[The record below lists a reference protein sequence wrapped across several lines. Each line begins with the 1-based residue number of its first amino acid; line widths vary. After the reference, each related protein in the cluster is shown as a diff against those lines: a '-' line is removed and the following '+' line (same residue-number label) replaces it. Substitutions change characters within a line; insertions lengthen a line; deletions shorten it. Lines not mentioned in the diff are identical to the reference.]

1 MEVGLV
7 YSSKDPRQ
15 AKTRDF
21 VVNFL
26 NERGVLAN
34 VVECDSPVDVP
45 RITINGCEVAAKP
58 RKTGKRMSVLYF
70 PSMDDITKA
79 LERGIW
85 CV

>member
-15 AKTRDF
+15 ALTREF

-26 NERGVLAN
+26 SDRGVLAEYTEFDQP
-34 VVECDSPVDVP
+34 VEVPVLTVNGRAVRPSGSRKD
-45 RITINGCEVAAKP
+45 RIPNGS
-58 RKTGKRMSVLYF
+58 RF
-70 PSMDDITKA
+70 PSLEDITKA

-85 CV
+85 CL

>member
-26 NERGVLAN
+26 NERGVLAQ
-34 VVECDSPVDVP
+34 VVECDSPVEIP
-45 RITINGCEVAAKP
+45 RITINGCEIEANP
-58 RKTGKRMSVLYF
+58 RKAGKLMSALRF
-70 PSMDDITKA
+70 PSVDDITRA